1 MAWYHGTYS
10 CGHEGRINLIGP
22 TKDRE
27 WKKEREFSGLCP
39 ECYKKNWKHRERQRT
54 KLLKNFEGDGASRT
68 FRFSKAGCMGQYSS
82 SEIS

>member
-39 ECYKKNWKHRERQRT
+39 ECYKKKLEAQR
-54 KLLKNFEGDGASRT
+54 KAENEASEKFRRRWSFQNFQVLQSRLHGPIL
-68 FRFSKAGCMGQYSS
+68 F
-82 SEIS
+82 E